1 MEIYEMD
8 IAERFEILT
17 HISEI
22 YTMTLKEFALFI
34 KWMWSRDLLVHYM
47 SV

>member
-34 KWMWSRDLLVHYM
+34 KWSRDLLVHYM